1 MSLPAPNLDDRTF
14 QQLVD
19 DAKRFIRDR
28 CPDWT
33 NHNVSDPGVTLI
45 ETFAWMTD
53 LLLYRLNRVPDRNYV
68 KFLEL
73 LGVGLFPPVAARA
86 EVSFRLAA
94 QQPSLV
100 RIPRGTVVSTRR
112 TPSEPAVEFTT
123 VDDLEIVPARSVLV
137 ASMVEPGSLR
147 DHTATLGRGNG
158 FACFDPHPKPGD
170 ALYVGFDRPAPASI
184 VLLRFTCELAGH
196 GIDPRQPPLAWEA
209 WDGDEWR
216 RCDVEQ
222 DTTSGLN
229 ATGTVELHLPRTH
242 TLRSVGGRS
251 SAWVRCRVVELS
263 DNARRR
269 GAKPYRESPRIVSV
283 SGSTVGGDVDAV
295 QGALVAGQ
303 VLGRSE
309 GVAGQAFRLP
319 YAPVP
324 TTSEPVVIEVS
335 AGDPR
340 REGDGTARP
349 AGLPAASADT
359 ASSSFSS
366 TGWQAWRRVSSFAD
380 SGPADQHFTLD
391 ATTGEVR
398 FGPMVRLADGSVRQY
413 GAVPGKDAMIRVR
426 PFQTG
431 GGRQGNVTARALT
444 MLRSSIPYVSAVY
457 NRRPA
462 TGGVDGESVD
472 EVCTRGPLVL
482 RSRERAVTAAD
493 FEALAREAAPE
504 IARARCVIETT
515 GRDAG
520 AVRVLLVPQASSDA
534 DGRLALTQL
543 VVPERTGTA
552 IRNYLDDRRVV
563 GVRVSVEPPSY
574 VGTTVVARLA
584 PAPTATRDGA
594 ERAALRALY
603 RYLHPISGGPDATG
617 WPFGRSV
624 HVGDIFG
631 ILRALPAV
639 GLVDEVVLFQRN
651 PLTGA
656 RLDPTERIDLPPT
669 SLVFSFE
676 HQIDMVRD

>member
-68 KFLEL
+68 KFLDL

-94 QQPSLV
+94 QQESSV
-100 RIPRGTVVSTRR
+100 GIARGTVVSTRR
-112 TPSEPAVEFTT
+112 TAAEPAVDFTT
-123 VDDLEIVPARSVLV
+123 VDDLAIVPARSVVV
-137 ASMVEPGSLR
+137 ASMVEPDSLR
-147 DHTATLGRGNG
+147 DHTSMLGRGNG
-158 FACFDPHPKPGD
+158 FACFDPRPKPGD
-170 ALYVGFDRPAPASI
+170 ALYLGFDRTAPATI
-184 VLLRFTCELAGH
+184 VLLRFTCEVAGH
-196 GIDPRQPPLAWEA
+196 GIDPRRPPLAWEA
-209 WDGDEWR
+209 WDGDAWCP
-216 RCDVEQ
+216 CDVEQ
-222 DTTSGLN
+222 DTTNGLN
-229 ATGTVELHLPRTH
+229 TTGVVELHLPRTH
-242 TLRSVGGRS
+242 ATRSVGGRS
-251 SAWVRCRVVELS
+251 SAWVRCRVIELS
-263 DNARRR
+263 DDDLRR
-269 GAKPYRESPRIVSV
+269 GVKPYRESPRIVSV
-283 SGSTVGGDVDAV
+283 TGATVGGDVDAV

-309 GVAGQAFRLP
+309 GVAGQSFRLP
-319 YAPVP
+319 HAPVL

-340 REGDGTARP
+340 RD
-349 AGLPAASADT
+349 DT
-359 ASSSFSS
+359 TSPTSPTSP
-366 TGWQAWRRVSSFAD
+366 TGWQAWQRVASFAD
-380 SGPADQHFTLD
+380 SGPTDRHVTLD
-391 ATTGEVR
+391 ATSGEVR
-398 FGPMVRLADGSVRQY
+398 FGPMVRLADATVRQY
-413 GAVPGKDAMIRVR
+413 GAVPPKDAVIRVR
-426 PFQTG
+426 PFRTG
-431 GGRQGNVTARALT
+431 GGRQGNVTARALV

-472 EVCTRGPLVL
+472 EARTRGPLVL
-482 RSRERAVTAAD
+482 RSRDRAVTAAD
-493 FEALAREAAPE
+493 FEVLAREAAPE
-504 IARARCVIETT
+504 IARVRCVVETS
-515 GRDAG
+515 GRDGG
-520 AVRVLLVPQASSDA
+520 AVRVLLVPRAPSDA

-543 VVPERTGTA
+543 VVPERTGAA
-552 IRNYLDDRRVV
+552 IRSYLDDRRVV
-563 GVRVSVEPPSY
+563 GARVSVEPPTY
-574 VGTTVVARLA
+574 VGTSVVARVA
-584 PAPTATRDGA
+584 PAHLVTPDAA

-603 RYLHPISGGPDATG
+603 RYLHPITGGPAGTG

-631 ILRALPAV
+631 VLRAVPEL
-639 GLVDEVVLFQRN
+639 GFVDEVVLFQRN

-656 RLDPTERIDLPPT
+656 RLDPVERIDLPPT
-669 SLVFSFE
+669 SLVFSFD
-676 HQIDMVRD
+676 HQVDLMMRD